1 MTRAETELY
10 KRADR
15 LYLEDSAAYNH
26 VININTTVKNADI
39 LNL

>member
-1 MTRAETELY
+1 MTRAETERY

-15 LYLEDSAAYNH
+15 LYLKTVLSNH
-26 VININTTVKNADI
+26 VININTAAKNADI